1 MALQQHTPP
10 SAFRASCFASWQLWV
25 FEQPWNHSHQTE
37 LVCPFSQNRHQKHL
51 YVTICSSK
59 IGRIEVGSISKY
71 LDWQNKA
78 FLHSPKYDESTKL
91 IDTTA
96 GGVCWDAGQLIC
108 QHGNCHFQTLR
119 THPCRVDVNRVTGL
133 AESKVNMGTVK
144 IGKQHPHGVVWWQ
157 PIFATFES
165 ASCMTTDGQFEVAW
179 FSLNVSRPL
188 LSHPQTLKSSLAS
201 YSCTSGMWKKA
212 KVKTWRN
219 QENSENARCIQTC
232 FKLYSRQTRDARI

>member
-1 MALQQHTPP
+1 MNKLGAFTLIPNYLVLDLNYTQSHTSTPPREHAVCWAKWSNIHVLKTPKRILRTYRHSMALQQHTPP

-25 FEQPWNHSHQTE
+25 FEQPWNHSHQTK

-51 YVTICSSK
+51 YVTICSKK

-133 AESKVNMGTVK
+133 AESKVNMGTV
-144 IGKQHPHGVVWWQ
+144 
-157 PIFATFES
+157 
-165 ASCMTTDGQFEVAW
+165 
-179 FSLNVSRPL
+179 
-188 LSHPQTLKSSLAS
+188 
-201 YSCTSGMWKKA
+201 WK
-212 KVKTWRN
+212 
-219 QENSENARCIQTC
+219 
-232 FKLYSRQTRDARI
+232 